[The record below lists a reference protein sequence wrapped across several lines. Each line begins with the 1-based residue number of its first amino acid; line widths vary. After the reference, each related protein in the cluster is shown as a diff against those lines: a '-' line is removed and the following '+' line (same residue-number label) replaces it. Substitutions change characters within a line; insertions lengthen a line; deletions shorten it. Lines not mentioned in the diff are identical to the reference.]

1 MSPLRSLTRFPI
13 TVALSLATA
22 LWPTAA
28 VAGTS
33 NGGDGYRIGDEV
45 PVSCLN
51 RTLYVI
57 LLPILEARA
66 NANPTCQQGRRTC
79 MRLTLNKPIPSQLIT
94 NKTPDH
100 RQPGQTPIHSLRNL
114 QRNLPPTIPP
124 LWRLRNNHLHHPR
137 ALRHA
142 LPPLRILRAL
152 RRPNDLS
159 RTYVPALLNPKHTR
173 GLRP

>member
-1 MSPLRSLTRFPI
+1 MSPLRPLTRFPA

-28 VAGTS
+28 VAGTNS

-57 LLPILEARA
+57 LLPILEAQA
-66 NANPTCQQGRRTC
+66 NTNQTCQQRRRTC
-79 MRLTLNKPIPSQLIT
+79 MRLTLNKQIPSQLTTKQI
-94 NKTPDH
+94 PDH
-100 RQPGQTPIHSLRNL
+100 RQPRQTPIHPLRNL
-114 QRNLPPTIPP
+114 QRDIPPTIPP
-124 LWRLRNNHLHHPR
+124 LWHLRNNHLHHPR

-142 LPPLRILRAL
+142 LPPLRVLRAL

-159 RTYVPALLNPKHTR
+159 RTHIPPLLNPKHT
-173 GLRP
+173 